1 MSKPGLGHQ
10 GTLLG
15 FHTYDTPCAKRAT
28 VVKETGT
35 GRAYWLVELTG
46 KRCRH
51 WRCGHGAGL
60 CGAVTVYKMVHS

>member
-15 FHTYDTPCAKRAT
+15 FHPYDTPFAKRET
-28 VVKETGT
+28 VVKEAGI

-46 KRCRH
+46 KR
-51 WRCGHGAGL
+51 
-60 CGAVTVYKMVHS
+60 